1 MNLNVRQEQ
10 AGAGPI
16 AWASN
21 QVLGQILSDQV
32 PQAAGGF
39 RVRVVDATVLNGPG
53 QKAVQWRAHVSINPS
68 TGGIRAVELTDD
80 SGGEKLGRHQFR
92 AGEVVLG
99 DRDMRPL
106 VDCMRCGNR
115 RRMRGQRRSSQ
126 ETLSE
131 GQASAVESPIASAIQ
146 SGDVAHL

>member
-99 DRDMRPL
+99 DR
-106 VDCMRCGNR
+106 GYATA
-115 RRMRGQRRSSQ
+115 RGLYAVRQQEAPCVARGEQPGDLDGRTSLSSR
-126 ETLSE
+126 
-131 GQASAVESPIASAIQ
+131 APIASAIQ